1 MADVIKREYKPI
13 PTDKPTIG
21 LVMMV
26 KNEEKRILV
35 SLESVIGYV
44 DALIIYDTGS
54 TDKTV
59 EIIQEF
65 SEKHKINLYLKQGEF
80 VNFSISRNVSLELA
94 DTTGVHYLLLL
105 DCNDELRGGKVL
117 LQNAEYY
124 FGKNHTG
131 FLVCQQWWFGQLD
144 KYYNVRFVKANSG
157 WRYRGSVHE
166 WMKDTSSD
174 NDEPKYP
181 VIRLTDQIILYQDRT
196 KDDNKSSKRFSRDKV
211 LLLADH
217 KENPKD
223 ARTVFYLA
231 QTCDCL
237 NEYDEAHYYS
247 KLRIELGGFP
257 EECFHSFMRCG
268 NTAFKLGHDWVD
280 VMKWYLQAYERYR
293 RAEPLV
299 KIADYYKNLP
309 QKTDTTWRNA
319 YMYIREACECEYPDS
334 LILFVDKSVYDYYR
348 WHLMGIIAYYVG
360 KMEEGKSACL
370 LAMAQNVN
378 RELDEKNLQFYLK
391 NNKEKE
397 KVTKESYISDMIQML
412 RQKFPNIPN
421 GQLHQRATAMWK
433 KEQKK
438 KK

>member
-1 MADVIKREYKPI
+1 MADIKREYKPI
-13 PTDKPTIG
+13 PPDKPTIG

-44 DALIIYDTGS
+44 DAIIIYDTGS
-54 TDKTV
+54 IDRTV
-59 EIIQEF
+59 EIIEEF
-65 SEKHKINLYLKQGEF
+65 CEKHKINLYLKRGEF
-80 VNFSISRNVSLELA
+80 VNFYISRNVCLDLA

-105 DCNDELRGGKVL
+105 DCNDELRGGNIL
-117 LQNAEYY
+117 LENANFY

-166 WMKDTSSD
+166 WMKDTSSS
-174 NDEPKYP
+174 NDDPKYP
-181 VIRLTDQIILYQDRT
+181 VIRLTDSIVLYQDRT
-196 KDDNKSSKRFSRDKV
+196 KDDNKSGKRFSRDKV
-211 LLLADH
+211 LLLKDH
-217 KENPKD
+217 EENPKD

-237 NEYDEAHYYS
+237 NEYDDALYYS

-268 NTAFKLGHDWVD
+268 NTAYKLKHDWSD
-280 VMKWYLQAYERYR
+280 VMKWYVQAYERFN

-299 KIADYYKNLP
+299 KIADYYRHIASNSNNM
-309 QKTDTTWRNA
+309 WRLA
-319 YMYIREACECEYPDS
+319 YMYIREACELEYPDS

-360 KMEEGKSACL
+360 KYEEGKAACL
-370 LAMAQNVN
+370 RAIQQNVN
-378 RELDEKNLQFYLK
+378 KELDEKNLQFYLK
-391 NNKEKE
+391 DDKEKQ
-397 KVTKESYISDMIQML
+397 KVTKEQYLSSKLHEL
-412 RQKFPNIPN
+412 RQKFPNIPQ
-421 GQLHQRATAMWK
+421 GQLTQRATAMWK